1 MRKFNIVLA
10 NSGSDKQNFHAQCFR
25 EVVMVLKFGLED
37 LGFEVVCGNGLQKKC
52 TNLIL
57 GYHFLKG
64 KKLPPGYDCIIYQL
78 EELDENGS
86 LPLAVIET
94 LRSPGAIVWDFSEQ
108 NIDFLA
114 ERGIEAVCKP
124 IGFHPKML
132 RIQHRKEKDV
142 DVLFYGSRNDRRLKI
157 LKELHGKFKLKP
169 LFGVYGDE
177 RDHWIERSKIV
188 VSIYYYETKYF
199 DDVRMSY
206 LLNNKVFTIVE
217 NTPHKKYEDFVVYA
231 DYDKIVETC
240 EFYLQDDLHRNQ
252 TTDKSFKEFSQY
264 PESEFLRKAL
274 SVSHLSSVPV

>member
-1 MRKFNIVLA
+1 MGKFNIVLA
-10 NSGSDKQNFHAQCFR
+10 SSGADRQNLHAQCFR
-25 EVVMVLKFGLED
+25 EVVMVLKLGLED
-37 LGFEVVCGNGLQKKC
+37 LGFEVVCANRLQKEC

-57 GYHFLKG
+57 GYHFLNG
-64 KKLPPGYDCIIYQL
+64 KKLPTGYDCIIYQL

-86 LPLAVIET
+86 LPLSVIET
-94 LRSPGAIVWDFSEQ
+94 LRSPGAIVWDFSER

-124 IGFHPKML
+124 IGFHPEMF
-132 RIQHRKEKDV
+132 RIKKNRDKDV
-142 DVLFYGSRNDRRLKI
+142 DVLFYGSKNDRRLKI

-177 RDHWIERSKIV
+177 RDHWIGRSKIV

-199 DDVRMSY
+199 DDVRISY
-206 LLNNKVFTIVE
+206 LLNNKVFAIVE

-231 DYDKIVETC
+231 DYDRIVETC
-240 EFYLQDDLHRNQ
+240 EFYLQDDQHRNQ
-252 TTDKSFKEFSQY
+252 IIDKSFKGFAQY

-274 SVSHLSSVPV
+274 SVSDRSSVPA